1 MQGVIVLC
9 LLIVFCS
16 VCIMAGPV
24 LPDPFARPPRVAVQ
38 ARQTAFVLQGV
49 MGSGK
54 NMTAA
59 ITCGHDQE
67 VVMQG
72 AMFKGY
78 TVKKVTPES
87 VLLEKDNEQIKL
99 VME

>member
-9 LLIVFCS
+9 LLIIFCS

-24 LPDPFARPPRVAVQ
+24 LPDPFARPPRTVAAVQ
-38 ARQTAFVLQGV
+38 QTAFVLQGV

-67 VVMQG
+67 VVAQG
-72 AMFKGY
+72 AVFKGY
-78 TVKKVTPES
+78 TVKKVTSES
-87 VLLEKDNEQIKL
+87 VLLEKDNEQITL
-99 VME
+99 DME